1 LPGPLEPVS
10 LCGKE
15 IRLDPL
21 GPHHAAALVAAS
33 AGDPSLYCWTFVPRD
48 MAAAAAY
55 IDTALEWQQAGT
67 SVPFA
72 VVRLT
77 DGTVIGSTRFFN
89 IERWPWP
96 EGHER
101 HGRGAPDVCEIGYT
115 WFASSAIRT
124 RANTE
129 AKYLMLRHAFE
140 EWGVVRVSLQTDLRN
155 LRSQAAIE
163 RLGAK
168 KEGVLRAQRLGADN
182 APRDSVRYSILASE
196 WPEVCARLEGFLKQ

>member
-1 LPGPLEPVS
+1 MTTDTLSFAGRS
-10 LCGKE
+10 

-21 GPHHAAALVAAS
+21 RPHHAAGLVTAA
-33 AGDPSLYCWTFVPRD
+33 AGDPSIYCWTFVPHD
-48 MAAAAAY
+48 LASAAAY
-55 IDTALEWQQAGT
+55 INTALEWQQAGT
-67 SVPFA
+67 GVPFA

-77 DGTVIGSTRFFN
+77 DGAVIGSTRYFN
-89 IERWPWP
+89 IECWPWP

-140 EWGVVRVSLQTDLRN
+140 EWAVVRVSLQTDLRN

-168 KEGVLRAQRLGADN
+168 REGVLRAQRLGADN
-182 APRDSVRYSILASE
+182 APRDSVRFSILASE
-196 WPEVCARLEGFLKQ
+196 WPEVRARLEGFLQQ